1 MTDRSTEE
9 LRGELNPQIEQ
20 LLELLSKYDTTL
32 TAGTVEEARQQH
44 DAMMELAGGDP
55 VAVGAISDFTIET
68 ENREIPARMYVPA
81 GDGPFPTV
89 AYYHGGG
96 FVLGNIESHDNLCRL
111 LAARSECVVVS
122 VEYRLA
128 PEHPW
133 PAGLEDCYATAKWL
147 EANAEEL
154 SDDIDGRSPAAGGA
168 SLLSGSLAV
177 AGDSAGGNLA
187 ATVSLL
193 ARERGMPDIDCQLL
207 LYPTTAYLEPMP
219 SRAQNASGYILTA
232 SDLLWFL
239 EQYVTREIDAY
250 NPLAFP
256 LQARDLSRLPPAFV
270 MTCGFDPLRDEGITY
285 AERLR
290 KAGCDVQHSNY
301 ESMVHGFLN
310 MDGLIDRTE
319 DGINETA
326 AYLQRKLV

>member
-1 MTDRSTEE
+1 MTTRSTED
-9 LRGELNPQIEQ
+9 LRGKLDPQIEQ
-20 LLELLSKYDTTL
+20 LLDLLSNYDITL
-32 TAGTVEEARQQH
+32 TTDTVQKARQQH

-55 VAVGAISDFTIET
+55 VEVGEVTDFTIEA
-68 ENREIPARMYVPA
+68 ENRDIPARAYVPT

-89 AYYHGGG
+89 AYFHGGG

-133 PAGLEDCYATAKWL
+133 PAGLEDCYALVKWL
-147 EANAEEL
+147 AENAAEF
-154 SDDIDGRSPAAGGA
+154 SGDGSR
-168 SLLSGSLAV
+168 LAV

-207 LYPTTAYLEPMP
+207 LYPTTAYLEPMG

-239 EQYVTREIDAY
+239 KQYVEREIDAY

-256 LQARDLSRLPPAFV
+256 LQARDLSGLPPAFII
-270 MTCGFDPLRDEGITY
+270 TCGFDPLRDEGIAY

-290 KAGCDVQHSNY
+290 EAGCGVQHSNY

-310 MDGLIDRTE
+310 MDGLIDRAE
-319 DGINETA
+319 EGINEIA
-326 AYLQRKLV
+326 AYLQRELV